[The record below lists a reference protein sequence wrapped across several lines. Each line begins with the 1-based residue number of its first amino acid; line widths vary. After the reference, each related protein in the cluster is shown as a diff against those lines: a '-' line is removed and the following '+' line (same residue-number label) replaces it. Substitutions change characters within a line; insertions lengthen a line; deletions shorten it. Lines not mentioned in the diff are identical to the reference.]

1 MKFIWEEGKTTQFNR
16 TLAFSYKAV
25 RCGDVL
31 TLAAG
36 DFYRVFLNG
45 EFLSYGPS
53 RTAAGYSRLREIV
66 LPNDGVGVVE
76 VAGYN
81 TACYSND
88 KFPPYFGAEII
99 RDGSVVATTD
109 DFIGVYLN
117 DRLQKVERYSY
128 QRNYVEIYTQEGDR
142 YSFYRGTE
150 DVFPSIKTAEVP
162 YAITLLGSGEDTA
175 SYEKLS
181 FAYIGEK
188 ISNLQELSPQ
198 KLFWSDYIEKGLM
211 EGYLPKEQE
220 FQFTDFI
227 KDKTTRQKMYMI
239 PSAHTGFIRADFTAQ
254 KDGFA
259 LLVFDEYGYGD
270 NNVDIRFQR
279 STCNDYVLVHLKKGE
294 RTFLSFEPYELKCLH
309 VYLSD
314 GTDVCNL
321 SLIALENK
329 EVTATFTCKDED
341 IATIYNAAVNSFR
354 QNALDIFMD
363 CPGRERAGWLC
374 DSFFTAQAEA
384 LLCGKSDIEKRFL
397 QNFLV
402 GEWEEIPR
410 KMFPMCFPSE
420 LYEKVFIPN
429 WAMWF
434 LVELEQFSVRAPESE
449 LVSLFKEKAYGIL
462 EYFQGFENEYGL
474 LEDLKGWIFLEWS
487 IANDPSHVCGV
498 NIPSNMM
505 YAKAITSV
513 AKLYADDSLLKKAEK
528 IKATVVDLGFDGKV
542 FRDNL
547 VRESGKLVLTNN
559 YSETCQYYALFCGM
573 SQGAEFEKYLF
584 ETYGTES
591 ASKLPE
597 ASNMLTG
604 HCLRLWWLLDRG
616 YKKECIA
623 EAKRMFLGMAKQTGT
638 LWENDNP
645 NASCNHG
652 FTSIVT
658 VFLTEAIFG
667 YKGYDAKQKILK
679 FDEDFCEDMNCKIA
693 LTIEGKTLEINIEN
707 GERTIINDTDYKII
721 KGAKQ

>member
-1 MKFIWEEGKTTQFNR
+1 MQ
-16 TLAFSYKAV
+16 S
-25 RCGDVL
+25 
-31 TLAAG
+31 
-36 DFYRVFLNG
+36 
-45 EFLSYGPS
+45 
-53 RTAAGYSRLREIV
+53 
-66 LPNDGVGVVE
+66 
-76 VAGYN
+76 
-81 TACYSND
+81 
-88 KFPPYFGAEII
+88 
-99 RDGSVVATTD
+99 
-109 DFIGVYLN
+109 
-117 DRLQKVERYSY
+117 
-128 QRNYVEIYTQEGDR
+128 
-142 YSFYRGTE
+142 
-150 DVFPSIKTAEVP
+150 
-162 YAITLLGSGEDTA
+162 
-175 SYEKLS
+175 
-181 FAYIGEK
+181 
-188 ISNLQELSPQ
+188 
-198 KLFWSDYIEKGLM
+198 
-211 EGYLPKEQE
+211 
-220 FQFTDFI
+220 
-227 KDKTTRQKMYMI
+227 
-239 PSAHTGFIRADFTAQ
+239 
-254 KDGFA
+254 
-259 LLVFDEYGYGD
+259 
-270 NNVDIRFQR
+270 
-279 STCNDYVLVHLKKGE
+279 
-294 RTFLSFEPYELKCLH
+294 
-309 VYLSD
+309 
-314 GTDVCNL
+314 

-679 FDEDFCEDMNCKIA
+679 FDEDFCEDVNCKIA